1 MARASTARYGTLRRR
16 MSDWWAARK
25 ERWRSSRRLPEGETA
40 GETARRVVKQ
50 AAAILEEEV
59 ASGIGAVKKV
69 EQRMINVPSIRAK
82 NPDAVI
88 HRFRR
93 DAHEVVDI
101 LVDLA
106 GAAVDSIGTTARRAV
121 EIRGEV
127 SDMTPVGVATVSV
140 PESVS
145 AGDSAN
151 VAMLVENDGENETE
165 VFHLTSSDFV
175 SSSGRIPSGQ
185 VTFSPEP
192 IQIAPHAA
200 QRVALSVRIPP
211 DSAPGVYTGVV
222 QATKLEHVRAVIVV
236 TVREATV
243 TTPRETPETG
253 ADETDAS
260 HGP

>member
-1 MARASTARYGTLRRR
+1 

-25 ERWRSSRRLPEGETA
+25 ERWRSSRRRPDDETA
-40 GETARRVVKQ
+40 EETARRVVKQ
-50 AAAILEEEV
+50 AAAILEDEV

-69 EQRMINVPSIRAK
+69 ERRMINVQSIRAK

-106 GAAVDSIGTTARRAV
+106 GAAIDSVGAAARRAV

-127 SDMTPVGVATVSV
+127 SDAAQVGVVTLSV
-140 PESVS
+140 PDTVS
-145 AGDSAN
+145 AGDSAE
-151 VAMLVENDGENETE
+151 VAMLVENDGESETE
-165 VFHLTSSDFV
+165 VFQLTSSDFV
-175 SSSGRIPSGQ
+175 SSSGSRIPSGQ

-192 IQIAPHAA
+192 IQIAPQAT
-200 QRVALSVRIPP
+200 QRVALRVRIPP

-222 QATKLEHVRAVIVV
+222 QATKLEHVRAVVVV
-236 TVREATV
+236 TVGEASAG
-243 TTPRETPETG
+243 TPSETPDTG
-253 ADETDAS
+253 ADDADAS
-260 HGP
+260 DGP